1 MSRKCSEKQAKAF
14 EMLDEGYSVKQIMR
28 ELGVGKTTAYK
39 WAARKRD
46 GNRSYQEEKFTI
58 TEEQC
63 KAWDDF
69 MGRLVRPIRL
79 AGDGNGNEQ
88 ATA

>member
-1 MSRKCSEKQAKAF
+1 MSGKCSEKQAKAF
-14 EMLDEGYSVKQIMR
+14 ELLDKGYSVKQIMQ
-28 ELGVGKTTAYK
+28 ELGVGKTTVYK
-39 WAARKRD
+39 WVARKRD
-46 GNRSYQEEKFTI
+46 VDRSYRDEKFTI